1 MYGAAPGERGR
12 ESAAAIAAS
21 MRSMRERI
29 ERELGGGDGALDLKV
44 GRGGLVDVEFASQYL
59 QLVHGHAHA
68 ELRTPSTAAAL
79 RAAAELAAAGALPVT
94 LVAPCALLADAYLY
108 LRRIEHRI
116 RMVHDASEQRL
127 PADPAERD
135 VLARRLG
142 LVDGDELLDGYRRWT
157 DEVRRAYDAVL
168 TPSPG

>member
-1 MYGAAPGERGR
+1 MAPVN
-12 ESAAAIAAS
+12 
-21 MRSMRERI
+21 
-29 ERELGGGDGALDLKV
+29 LG
-44 GRGGLVDVEFASQYL
+44 
-59 QLVHGHAHA
+59 
-68 ELRTPSTAAAL
+68 
-79 RAAAELAAAGALPVT
+79 RAATAISGGQHHT
-94 LVAPCALLADAYLY
+94 CALLADAYLY